1 MRLFCKLNPAS
12 PLCRRKPKNRKPK
25 EEEEKE
31 EEEEKCRLPLSTVEI
46 VHKLRKLVRHHK
58 DNPTVK
64 CLRKLIF
71 HVLSVKYEEA
81 EKC

>member
-1 MRLFCKLNPAS
+1 MKI
-12 PLCRRKPKNRKPK
+12 
-25 EEEEKE
+25 
-31 EEEEKCRLPLSTVEI
+31 EKCTLPFSTVKI
-46 VHKLRKLVRHHK
+46 IHKIRKLVQQHE
-58 DNPTVK
+58 DNPNIK